1 MSAKTTDTDTMG
13 KDAMLILQRLIYSAS
28 LGKCKEFPI
37 IKVYSVHRT
46 TDEINGGICNV
57 HSSYQGTDS
66 GKIKTNNNST
76 IQLHMGQQ
84 IPYGNYIII

>member
-46 TDEINGGICNV
+46 TDEIRIHKLMV
-57 HSSYQGTDS
+57 VYA
-66 GKIKTNNNST
+66 
-76 IQLHMGQQ
+76 M
-84 IPYGNYIII
+84 YIALTRELTVAK